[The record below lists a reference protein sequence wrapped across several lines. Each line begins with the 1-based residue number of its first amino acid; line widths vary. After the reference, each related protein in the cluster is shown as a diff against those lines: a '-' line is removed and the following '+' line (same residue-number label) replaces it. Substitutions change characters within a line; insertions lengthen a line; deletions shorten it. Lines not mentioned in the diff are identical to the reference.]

1 MPHRISATGQ
11 NPSSRSVRPAA
22 TIKTAMT
29 NRGMRARDSWIRDVA
44 ARIAPSI
51 RSAAEA
57 AANLTNPAWCGLVVF
72 PESFFEGTLGEQLY
86 SGYCISRKTKFD
98 ELLRVYFNT
107 PIGFTEMPE
116 FLLRLHVA
124 LEPFSI
130 SIGELIIE
138 DTPECVIIRRS
149 DYRHDMHS
157 DAP

>member
-1 MPHRISATGQ
+1 MAGEKALPLRQ
-11 NPSSRSVRPAA
+11 NSVVHDIIDHACIALVRRMHQAA
-22 TIKTAMT
+22 
-29 NRGMRARDSWIRDVA
+29 
-44 ARIAPSI
+44 
-51 RSAAEA
+51 SAAEA

-86 SGYCISRKTKFD
+86 SGYCISRKTKVD

-149 DYRHDMHS
+149 DYRHGMHS